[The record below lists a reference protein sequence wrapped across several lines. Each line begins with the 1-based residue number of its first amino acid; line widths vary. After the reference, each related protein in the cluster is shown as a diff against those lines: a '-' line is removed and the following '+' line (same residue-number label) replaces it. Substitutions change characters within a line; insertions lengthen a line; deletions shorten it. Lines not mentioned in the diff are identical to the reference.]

1 MTGRGKKVV
10 VVGAG
15 AGGLSAAVQLARQ
28 GWNVTVLEKEDSP
41 GGRLGAIEAEGF
53 RIDLGATILM
63 MYDVFEQFFADLGKD
78 INDYLHLTRLS
89 PCYHLN
95 FADGTRLAPSTDLK
109 HNLDEIR
116 SLCPADVEGYLR
128 YLAQIHGRYM
138 IARYEFIEK
147 PMTHVREFLNF
158 KTLAGLLRLKTLNSM
173 YADISRFVRD
183 ERVRISLTF
192 QSMYLG
198 ISPFQTPSIYTI
210 IPYVEHAH
218 SGIWYPRGGMS
229 AITRALV
236 RLLEEF
242 GGELRLNTKVE
253 QLLIENSR
261 VRGVRCADGSSIA
274 ADIVISNIDFPT
286 TMQTL
291 VPEVHRGAY
300 TQKRFEGMAN
310 SCGCMMFYLGSKQKY
325 DSLGVH
331 NIYFTRDYKETL
343 DQVFVE
349 KRLPHDPAVYVYAP
363 SRIDPDVAPA
373 GHEVI
378 YILVPVPN
386 LAGRVDW
393 DQEADRYR
401 TVVYEKLERSGLP
414 DLRRNIVFEK
424 FADPTVFAERFATYQ
439 GAGFGL
445 APTLFQSGYFRPGI
459 KSKKIAGLYFAGASV
474 HPGGGVPVVLVC
486 GRHVARQIQADCA
499 GA

>member
-1 MTGRGKKVV
+1 MVTQKQKKVV
-10 VVGAG
+10 VIGAG

-28 GWNVTVLEKEDSP
+28 GWSVCVLEKEDCP
-41 GGRLGAIEAEGF
+41 GGRLGALESEGY

-63 MYDVFEQFFADLGKD
+63 MYDVFEQFFAGLGKD
-78 INDYLHLTRLS
+78 INDYLSLTRLN

-95 FADGTRLAPSTDLK
+95 FADGSRLSPSTDLK

-128 YLAQIHGRYM
+128 YLAQIHRRYM
-138 IARYEFIEK
+138 TARYEFIEK
-147 PMTHVREFLNF
+147 PMTRLREFLNV
-158 KTLAGLLRLKTLNSM
+158 KTLAGLMRLKTLNNM
-173 YADISRFVRD
+173 YSDISRFVRD
-183 ERVRISLTF
+183 ERVRMSLTF

-218 SGIWYPRGGMS
+218 SGIWYPHGGMN
-229 AITRALV
+229 AITHALV
-236 RLLEEF
+236 RLLDEF
-242 GGELRLNTKVE
+242 GGELRLKAQVE
-253 QLLIENSR
+253 KILIENNR
-261 VRGVRCADGSSIA
+261 VKGVLCTDGTTIA
-274 ADIVISNIDFPT
+274 ADIVVSNVDFPN
-286 TMQTL
+286 TMRKL
-291 VPEVHRGAY
+291 MPEGSTGTY
-300 TQKRFEGMAN
+300 TQARFAHMAN

-325 DSLGVH
+325 DNLGVH
-331 NIYFTRDYKETL
+331 NIYFTHEYKKTL
-343 DQVFVE
+343 DQVFVQ
-349 KRLPHDPAVYVYAP
+349 KRLPDDPAVYLYAP

-393 DQEADRYR
+393 EKEAVAYR
-401 TVVYEKLERSGLP
+401 SVVYEKLERAGLP
-414 DLRRNIVFEK
+414 GLRQNIVFEK
-424 FADPTVFAERFATYQ
+424 SADPTVFAERFNTFQ

-486 GRHVARQIQADCA
+486 GRHVARQIQADYPV
-499 GA
+499 